1 MSSRGVPAE
10 DEKRVITSAIE
21 SMTVAEVRKSLAYMR
36 KKWEQN
42 INDVKAPPFYPS
54 DDIGVKDM
62 NVEEF
67 ALLFAIG
74 HHRKR
79 CQKQKGTTPPNCADS
94 AETVVDITPVCG
106 GDYAILR
113 ATLSVH
119 PEGLSQGEEVPAF

>member
-1 MSSRGVPAE
+1 MSSRGVAAE
-10 DEKRVITSAIE
+10 EEKRVITSAIE

-36 KKWEQN
+36 KKWDQN
-42 INDVKAPPFYPS
+42 MNDAKAPPFYPS

-79 CQKQKGTTPPNCADS
+79 CQKQKGTAPPTCGTECQTS
-94 AETVVDITPVCG
+94 AITNAERTPVCG
-106 GDYAILR
+106 GD
-113 ATLSVH
+113 V
-119 PEGLSQGEEVPAF
+119 